1 MENARKILNEFIKTK
16 FSDQNELKKEL
27 FKAGA
32 AALDEGWT
40 FMDATFQ
47 LGGKARDEG
56 LSADDVEKILRNAFS
71 EEKRKTEREEEQKKA
86 AAQAPAAPTPQMAQ
100 VAQTQAGVAPGMAP
114 GYAAMGPTVI
124 SPLSASMMQQM
135 IALGLD
141 NQSLELLQNFKI
153 DPEALSIPWP
163 APDWRKDFAKLLAA
177 TFKPDETIEFKISN
191 TPNGSREV
199 VSKITAQD
207 EALKKIMKQLDGPD
221 GALLTINAVK
231 GGNSEGADATD
242 ESWHYRYVVVDNPKM
257 TLAKQLAYYK
267 ALNLPCAALVNTGAN
282 SVQAWIKIEAHDL
295 EEYNERVDFLFQTL
309 ESQGFKVDDGNRN
322 PNQMVRMPGVL
333 RNGKQQYLI
342 ALEQGAKNFTEWRE
356 WAEYSLDGKPL
367 VELAS
372 DSEVAP
378 KKDPCIIE
386 NVLRAGEFFLFTA
399 PPKSGKSLALMD
411 MALSIC
417 YGEDWFGN
425 TTNENDVLFI
435 NLELTK
441 SVFLNRLFLL
451 GEKRKL
457 EANTSKFGFLNLRGT
472 ALTPLEIAQLIAKR
486 IQGAKKLENH
496 DYKVVVIDPISAVLH
511 NPKSSRL
518 SGSPHQILMQMVD
531 SIIALTGCAVVT
543 STNINEYPYL
553 EARADSVMSLTPVDG
568 SLNMYQ
574 INGSFREFPKTLAR
588 ECSWIYPRFIV

>member
-1 MENARKILNEFIKTK
+1 MENAKKILNEFAKKK
-16 FSDQNELKKEL
+16 FTDLNELRREL
-27 FKAGA
+27 YKAGV

-47 LGGKARDEG
+47 LGGKARDDG

-71 EEKRKTEREEEQKKA
+71 EEKRRSEREEEKKKA
-86 AAQAPAAPTPQMAQ
+86 TS
-100 VAQTQAGVAPGMAP
+100 QTQAQPISTAQSQSGIAPGVTT
-114 GYAAMGPTVI
+114 MGPTII
-124 SPLSASMMQQM
+124 SPIPANMMEQM
-135 IALGLD
+135 ISLGLD
-141 NQSLELLQNFKI
+141 TQSLELLHNFKI

-163 APDWRKDFAKLLAA
+163 AADWRKDLAKLLAA
-177 TFKPDETIEFKISN
+177 TFKPDETVEFKITN
-191 TPNGSREV
+191 TPTSSHEL
-199 VSKITAQD
+199 VSNIIGQD
-207 EALKKIMKQLDGPD
+207 DALKKIMKQLDSPD

-231 GGNSEGADATD
+231 GGSDATD

-282 SVQAWIKIEAHDL
+282 SVQAWIKIEANDL
-295 EEYNERVDFLFQTL
+295 DEYNERVDFLFQTL
-309 ESQGFKVDDGNRN
+309 ESQGFKVDDANRN

-342 ALEQGAKNFTEWRE
+342 ALEQGANNFTEWRE

-367 VELAS
+367 IELAS
-372 DSEVAP
+372 DSDEAP

-386 NVLRAGEFFLFTA
+386 NILRAGEFFLFTA

-411 MALSIC
+411 MGLSIC

-425 TTNENDVLFI
+425 TTNSNDVLFI
-435 NLELTK
+435 NMELTK

-451 GEKRKL
+451 GAKRKL
-457 EANTSKFGFLNLRGT
+457 NASTPKFGFLNLRGT
-472 ALTPLEIAQLIAKR
+472 ALSPLEIAQLIAKR

-511 NPKSSRL
+511 NPKSARL

-531 SIIALTGCAVVT
+531 TIIALTGCAVV
-543 STNINEYPYL
+543 SSCNIDEYPYL
-553 EARADSVMSLTPVDG
+553 EARADSVMSLSPVEG

-574 INGSFREFPKTLAR
+574 INGSFREFPKTLAK

>member
-1 MENARKILNEFIKTK
+1 MENGKKILNEFIKAK
-16 FSDQNELKKEL
+16 FADLNELKKAL
-27 FKAGA
+27 FKAGV

-56 LSADDVEKILRNAFS
+56 LPPDDVETILRNAFS
-71 EEKRKTEREEEQKKA
+71 EEKRRTEREEEQKKA
-86 AAQAPAAPTPQMAQ
+86 AQAQPQPAPAQQPQHA
-100 VAQTQAGVAPGMAP
+100 APGVQAINP
-114 GYAAMGPTVI
+114 AMGPTII
-124 SPLSASMMQQM
+124 SPISASMMEQM

-141 NQSLELLQNFKI
+141 SQSLELLQNFKI

-163 APDWRKDFAKLLAA
+163 TPDWRKDFAKLINA
-177 TFKPDETIEFKISN
+177 TFKPDETVEFKISN
-191 TPNGSREV
+191 TPNSSREL
-199 VSKITAQD
+199 VSKIVAQD
-207 EALKKIMKQLDGPD
+207 EALKKVMKQLDSQD
-221 GALLTINAVK
+221 GAPLTINAVK
-231 GGNSEGADATD
+231 GGADSTD
-242 ESWHYRYVVVDNPKM
+242 ESFHYRYVVVDNPKM

-282 SVQAWIKIEAHDL
+282 SVQAWIKIEAQDL
-295 EEYNERVDFLFQTL
+295 DEYNERVDFLFQTL
-309 ESQGFKVDDGNRN
+309 DSQGFKVDDGNRN

-367 VELAS
+367 IELAS
-372 DSEVAP
+372 DSEEAP
-378 KKDPCIIE
+378 KKDATIIE

-399 PPKSGKSLALMD
+399 PAKSGKSLALLD

-417 YGEDWFGN
+417 HGEDWLGN
-425 TTNENDVLFI
+425 TTNANDVLFI
-435 NLELTK
+435 NMELTK

-451 GEKRKL
+451 GSKRKL
-457 EANTSKFGFLNLRGT
+457 EANTPKFGFLNLRGT
-472 ALTPLEIAQLIAKR
+472 ALSPLEIAQLIAKR

-511 NPKSSRL
+511 NPKSARL
-518 SGSPHQILMQMVD
+518 SGTPHQLLMQMVD
-531 SIIALTGCAVVT
+531 TIIALTGCAVVT
-543 STNINEYPYL
+543 SCNINEYPYL
-553 EARADSVMSLTPVDG
+553 EARADSVMSLSPVEG
-568 SLNMYQ
+568 SLNTYQ
-574 INGSFREFPKTLAR
+574 INGSFREFPKTLAK

>member
-56 LSADDVEKILRNAFS
+56 LSAEDVEKILRNAFS
-71 EEKRKTEREEEQKKA
+71 EEKRKTEREEEQK
-86 AAQAPAAPTPQMAQ
+86 AAQAAQAAQPVQAQAAPVQPQANM
-100 VAQTQAGVAPGMAP
+100 APGMTAM
-114 GYAAMGPTVI
+114 GAQMGPTII
-124 SPLSASMMQQM
+124 SPISASMMEQM

-141 NQSLELLQNFKI
+141 TQSLELLQNFKI

-177 TFKPDETIEFKISN
+177 TFKPDETVEFKISN
-191 TPNGSREV
+191 TPNSSRET
-199 VSKITAQD
+199 VSKIVQQD

-231 GGNSEGADATD
+231 GGANAAD
-242 ESWHYRYVVVDNPKM
+242 ESWHFRYVVVDNPKM

-267 ALNLPCAALVNTGAN
+267 ALNLPCAALINTGAN
-282 SVQAWIKIEAHDL
+282 SVQAWIKIEARDAD
-295 EEYNERVDFLFQTL
+295 EYNERVDFLFKTL

-372 DSEVAP
+372 DSDVAP
-378 KKDPCIIE
+378 KKDATIIE

-457 EANTSKFGFLNLRGT
+457 EANTPKFGFLNLRGT

-518 SGSPHQILMQMVD
+518 SGSPHQIMMQMID
-531 SIIALTGCAVVT
+531 TIIALTGCAVVT
-543 STNINEYPYL
+543 STNVNEYPYL
-553 EARADSVMSLTPVDG
+553 EARADSVMSLSPVEG

-588 ECSWIYPRFIV
+588 ECSWIYPRFII

>member
-1 MENARKILNEFIKTK
+1 MESPKKILNDFSKKK
-16 FSDQNELKKEL
+16 FTDLNELRREL
-27 FKAGA
+27 YKAGV

-47 LGGKARDEG
+47 LGGKARDDG

-71 EEKRKTEREEEQKKA
+71 EEKRRTEREEEKKNA
-86 AAQAPAAPTPQMAQ
+86 ASQAPQAQPAAQATS
-100 VAQTQAGVAPGMAP
+100 GVAPGVTT
-114 GYAAMGPTVI
+114 MGPTII
-124 SPLSASMMQQM
+124 SPIPANMMEQM

-141 NQSLELLQNFKI
+141 TQSLELLHNFKI

-163 APDWRKDFAKLLAA
+163 AADWRKDLAKLLAA
-177 TFKPDETIEFKISN
+177 TFKPDETVEFKISN
-191 TPNGSREV
+191 TPTSSHEL
-199 VSKITAQD
+199 VSNIIGQD
-207 EALKKIMKQLDGPD
+207 DALKKIMKQLDSPD

-231 GGNSEGADATD
+231 SGADATD

-257 TLAKQLAYYK
+257 SLAKQLAYYK

-282 SVQAWIKIEAHDL
+282 SVQAWIKIEANDL
-295 EEYNERVDFLFQTL
+295 DEYNERVDFLFQTL
-309 ESQGFKVDDGNRN
+309 EAQGFKVDDGNRN

-342 ALEQGAKNFTEWRE
+342 ALEQGANNFLEWRE

-367 VELAS
+367 IELAS
-372 DSEVAP
+372 DSEEAP

-386 NVLRAGEFFLFTA
+386 NILRAGEFFLFTA

-417 YGEDWFGN
+417 HGEDWFGN
-425 TTNENDVLFI
+425 TTNSNDVLFI
-435 NLELTK
+435 NMELTK

-451 GEKRKL
+451 GVKRKL
-457 EANTSKFGFLNLRGT
+457 NASTPKFGFLNLRGT
-472 ALTPLEIAQLIAKR
+472 ALSPLEIAQLIAKR

-511 NPKSSRL
+511 NPKSARL

-531 SIIALTGCAVVT
+531 TIIALTGCAVV
-543 STNINEYPYL
+543 SSCNIDEYPYL
-553 EARADSVMSLTPVDG
+553 EARADSVMSLSPVEG

>member
-1 MENARKILNEFIKTK
+1 MENAKKILNEFAKKK
-16 FSDQNELKKEL
+16 FTDLNELRREL
-27 FKAGA
+27 YKAGV

-47 LGGKARDEG
+47 LGGKARDDG

-71 EEKRKTEREEEQKKA
+71 EEKRRSEREEEKKKA
-86 AAQAPAAPTPQMAQ
+86 TPQTQAQ
-100 VAQTQAGVAPGMAP
+100 PISTAQTQSGIAPGVTT
-114 GYAAMGPTVI
+114 MGPTII
-124 SPLSASMMQQM
+124 SPIPANMMEQM
-135 IALGLD
+135 ISLGLD
-141 NQSLELLQNFKI
+141 TQSLELLHNFKI

-163 APDWRKDFAKLLAA
+163 AADWRKDLAKLLAA
-177 TFKPDETIEFKISN
+177 TFKPDETVEFKITN
-191 TPNGSREV
+191 TPTSSHEL
-199 VSKITAQD
+199 VSNIIGQD
-207 EALKKIMKQLDGPD
+207 DALKKIMKQLDSPD

-231 GGNSEGADATD
+231 GGSDATD

-282 SVQAWIKIEAHDL
+282 SVQAWIKIEANDL
-295 EEYNERVDFLFQTL
+295 DEYNERVDFLFQTL
-309 ESQGFKVDDGNRN
+309 ESQGFKVDDANRN

-342 ALEQGAKNFTEWRE
+342 ALEQGANNFTEWRE

-367 VELAS
+367 IELAS
-372 DSEVAP
+372 DSDEAP

-386 NVLRAGEFFLFTA
+386 NILRAGEFFLFTA

-411 MALSIC
+411 MGLSIC

-425 TTNENDVLFI
+425 TTNSNDVLFI
-435 NLELTK
+435 NMELTK

-451 GEKRKL
+451 GAKRKL
-457 EANTSKFGFLNLRGT
+457 NASTPKFGFLNLRGT
-472 ALTPLEIAQLIAKR
+472 ALSPLEIAQLIAKR

-511 NPKSSRL
+511 NPKSARL

-531 SIIALTGCAVVT
+531 TIIALTGCAVV
-543 STNINEYPYL
+543 SSCNIDEYPYL
-553 EARADSVMSLTPVDG
+553 EARADSVMSLSPVEG

-574 INGSFREFPKTLAR
+574 INGSFREFPKTLAK

>member
-1 MENARKILNEFIKTK
+1 MDSPKKILNDFTK
-16 FSDQNELKKEL
+16 KKFTDLNELRREL
-27 FKAGA
+27 YKAGV

-47 LGGKARDEG
+47 LGGKARDDG
-56 LSADDVEKILRNAFS
+56 LSAEDVEKILRNAFS
-71 EEKRKTEREEEQKKA
+71 EEKRRTEREEEKKKA
-86 AAQAPAAPTPQMAQ
+86 SAQTQQAQPAAQASSGITP
-100 VAQTQAGVAPGMAP
+100 GVTT
-114 GYAAMGPTVI
+114 MGPTII
-124 SPLSASMMQQM
+124 SPIPANMMEQM
-135 IALGLD
+135 ISLGLD
-141 NQSLELLQNFKI
+141 SQSLELLHNFKI

-163 APDWRKDFAKLLAA
+163 AADWRKDLAKLLAA
-177 TFKPDETIEFKISN
+177 TFKPDETIEFKITN
-191 TPNGSREV
+191 TPTSSHEL
-199 VSKITAQD
+199 VSNIIGQD
-207 EALKKIMKQLDGPD
+207 DALKKIMKQLDSPD
-221 GALLTINAVK
+221 GALLTINAIK
-231 GGNSEGADATD
+231 GGADATD

-267 ALNLPCAALVNTGAN
+267 ALNLPCAALINTGAN
-282 SVQAWIKIEAHDL
+282 SVQAWIKIEANDL
-295 EEYNERVDFLFQTL
+295 DEYNERVDFLFQTL
-309 ESQGFKVDDGNRN
+309 EAQGFKVDDGNRN

-342 ALEQGAKNFTEWRE
+342 ALEQGANNFLEWRE

-367 VELAS
+367 IELAS
-372 DSEVAP
+372 DSEEAP

-386 NVLRAGEFFLFTA
+386 NILRAGEFFLFTA

-411 MALSIC
+411 MGLSIC

-425 TTNENDVLFI
+425 TTNSNDVLFI
-435 NLELTK
+435 NMELTK

-451 GEKRKL
+451 GVKRKL
-457 EANTSKFGFLNLRGT
+457 NASTPKFGFLNLRGT
-472 ALTPLEIAQLIAKR
+472 ALSPLEIAQLIAKR

-511 NPKSSRL
+511 NPKSARL

-531 SIIALTGCAVVT
+531 TIIALTGCAVV
-543 STNINEYPYL
+543 SSCNIDEYPYL
-553 EARADSVMSLTPVDG
+553 EARADSVMSLSPVEG

>member
-1 MENARKILNEFIKTK
+1 MENGKKILNDFVKSK
-16 FSDQNELKKEL
+16 FADQNELKKAL
-27 FKAGA
+27 FQAGV

-71 EEKRKTEREEEQKKA
+71 EEKRRTEREAEQKA
-86 AAQAPAAPTPQMAQ
+86 AAQASAAA
-100 VAQTQAGVAPGMAP
+100 VAQNAQPQPGIAPGMAP

-124 SPLSASMMQQM
+124 SPLSATMMQQM

-141 NQSLELLQNFKI
+141 TQSLELLQNFKI

-163 APDWRKDFAKLLAA
+163 SPDWRKDFAKLLAA

-191 TPNGSREV
+191 TPSCSREI
-199 VSKITAQD
+199 VSKIVAQD

-231 GGNSEGADATD
+231 GGAEATD

-282 SVQAWIKIEAHDL
+282 SVQAWIKIEAHDQ

-372 DSEVAP
+372 DNEEAP

-417 YGEDWFGN
+417 YGEDWLGN
-425 TTNENDVLFI
+425 TTNENDVLYI

-451 GEKRKL
+451 GEKRNL
-457 EANTSKFGFLNLRGT
+457 QPNTPKFGFLNLRGT

-543 STNINEYPYL
+543 STNIGEYPYL
-553 EARADSVMSLTPVDG
+553 ESRADSVLSLSPVEG
-568 SLNMYQ
+568 SLNTYQ

-588 ECSWIYPRFIV
+588 ECSWIYPRFVV

>member
-1 MENARKILNEFIKTK
+1 MENAKKFLNDFIKRK
-16 FSDQNELKKEL
+16 FSDKSELKKEL
-27 FKAGA
+27 FKAGV
-32 AALDEGWT
+32 AALSEGWT

-47 LGGKARDEG
+47 LGGKARDDG
-56 LSADDVEKILRNAFS
+56 LSADDVEKILRNAFAEERRKS
-71 EEKRKTEREEEQKKA
+71 ERDEAQKISTSQA
-86 AAQAPAAPTPQMAQ
+86 PISSAQAQSMQPSMAQPQSGAAPIP
-100 VAQTQAGVAPGMAP
+100 
-114 GYAAMGPTVI
+114 AMGPTII
-124 SPLSASMMQQM
+124 SPIPASMMEQM

-141 NQSLELLQNFKI
+141 SQSLELLQNFKI

-163 APDWRKDFAKLLAA
+163 AADWRKDLAKLLSA
-177 TFKPDETIEFKISN
+177 TFKSDETIEFKISN
-191 TPNGSREV
+191 TPTSTQEL
-199 VSKITAQD
+199 VSNIIGQD
-207 EALKKIMKQLDGPD
+207 DALKKIMRQLDSPD

-231 GGNSEGADATD
+231 SGAEATD
-242 ESWHYRYVVVDNPKM
+242 ESWHFRYVVVDNPKM

-267 ALNLPCAALVNTGAN
+267 ALNLPCAALINTGAN
-282 SVQAWIKIEAHDL
+282 SVQAWIKIEATDL
-295 EEYNERVDFLFQTL
+295 DEYNERVDFLFQTL

-342 ALEQGAKNFTEWRE
+342 ALDQGARNFTEWRE
-356 WAEYSLDGKPL
+356 WAEYTLDGKPL
-367 VELAS
+367 IALAS
-372 DSEVAP
+372 DSDEAP
-378 KKDPCIIE
+378 KKDPCVIE

-411 MALSIC
+411 MGLSIC

-425 TTNENDVLFI
+425 TTNSNDVLFI
-435 NLELTK
+435 NMELTK

-451 GEKRKL
+451 GAKRKL
-457 EANTSKFGFLNLRGT
+457 NASTPRFGFLNLRGT
-472 ALTPLEIAQLIAKR
+472 ALSPIEIAQLIVKR

-511 NPKSSRL
+511 NPKSVRL
-518 SGSPHQILMQMVD
+518 SGAPHQILMQMVD
-531 SIIALTGCAVVT
+531 TIISLTGCAVV
-543 STNINEYPYL
+543 SSCNINEYPYL
-553 EARADSVMSLTPVDG
+553 EARADSVMSLSPVEG

>member
-1 MENARKILNEFIKTK
+1 MESPKKILNDFSKKK
-16 FSDQNELKKEL
+16 FTDLNELRREL
-27 FKAGA
+27 YKAGV

-47 LGGKARDEG
+47 LGGKARDDG

-71 EEKRKTEREEEQKKA
+71 EEKRRTEREEEKKNA
-86 AAQAPAAPTPQMAQ
+86 ASQAPQAQPAAQATS
-100 VAQTQAGVAPGMAP
+100 GVAPGVTT
-114 GYAAMGPTVI
+114 MGPTII
-124 SPLSASMMQQM
+124 SPIPANMMEQM

-141 NQSLELLQNFKI
+141 TQSLELLHNFKI

-163 APDWRKDFAKLLAA
+163 AADWRKDLAKLLAA
-177 TFKPDETIEFKISN
+177 TFKPDETVEFKISN
-191 TPNGSREV
+191 TPTSSHEL
-199 VSKITAQD
+199 VSNIIGQD
-207 EALKKIMKQLDGPD
+207 DALKKIMKQLDSPD

-231 GGNSEGADATD
+231 SGADATD

-257 TLAKQLAYYK
+257 SLAKQLAYYK

-282 SVQAWIKIEAHDL
+282 SVQAWIKIEANDL
-295 EEYNERVDFLFQTL
+295 DEYNERVDFLFQTL
-309 ESQGFKVDDGNRN
+309 EAQGFKVDDGNRN
-322 PNQMVRMPGVL
+322 PNQMVRMPDVL

-342 ALEQGAKNFTEWRE
+342 ALEQGANNFMEWRE

-367 VELAS
+367 IELAS
-372 DSEVAP
+372 DSEEAP

-386 NVLRAGEFFLFTA
+386 NILRAGEFFLFTA

-417 YGEDWFGN
+417 HGEDWFGN
-425 TTNENDVLFI
+425 TTNSNDVLFI
-435 NLELTK
+435 NMELTK

-451 GEKRKL
+451 GVKRKL
-457 EANTSKFGFLNLRGT
+457 NASTPKFGFLNLRGT
-472 ALTPLEIAQLIAKR
+472 ALSPLEIAQLIAKR

-511 NPKSSRL
+511 NPKSARL

-531 SIIALTGCAVVT
+531 TIIALTGCAVV
-543 STNINEYPYL
+543 SSCNIDEYPYL
-553 EARADSVMSLTPVDG
+553 EARADSVMSLSPVEG

>member
-1 MENARKILNEFIKTK
+1 MENGKKVLNDFIKTK

-27 FKAGA
+27 FKAGV

-71 EEKRKTEREEEQKKA
+71 EEKRRTEREAEQK
-86 AAQAPAAPTPQMAQ
+86 AAQASAQTAPAQAPQMAQ
-100 VAQTQAGVAPGMAP
+100 ATQAQPGVTPGMAP
-114 GYAAMGPTVI
+114 GYATMGPTVI
-124 SPLSASMMQQM
+124 SPLSATMMQQM

-141 NQSLELLQNFKI
+141 TQSLELLQNFKI

-177 TFKPDETIEFKISN
+177 TFKPEETIEFKISN
-191 TPNGSREV
+191 TPSGSREI
-199 VSKITAQD
+199 VSKIIAQD

-231 GGNSEGADATD
+231 GGTDATD

-282 SVQAWIKIEAHDL
+282 SVQAWIKIEAHDQ
-295 EEYNERVDFLFQTL
+295 EEYKERVDFLFQTL
-309 ESQGFKVDDGNRN
+309 ESQGFKVDDGNKN

-372 DSEVAP
+372 DSEEAP
-378 KKDPCIIE
+378 KKDATIID

-399 PPKSGKSLALMD
+399 PPKSGKSLALLD

-417 YGEDWFGN
+417 YGEDWLGN
-425 TTNENDVLFI
+425 TTNANDVLFI

-457 EANTSKFGFLNLRGT
+457 QANTSKFGFLNLRGT

-553 EARADSVMSLTPVDG
+553 EARADSVMSLSPVEG
-568 SLNMYQ
+568 SLNTYQ

-588 ECSWIYPRFIV
+588 ECSWIYPRFVV

>member
-27 FKAGA
+27 FKAGV

-56 LSADDVEKILRNAFS
+56 LSADEVETILRNAFS
-71 EEKRKTEREEEQKKA
+71 EEKRRTEREEEQKAAA
-86 AAQAPAAPTPQMAQ
+86 AAQAQAAAQPATAQ
-100 VAQTQAGVAPGMAP
+100 PAQAQPGVAPGMT
-114 GYAAMGPTVI
+114 AMGPTII
-124 SPLSASMMQQM
+124 SPISASMMEQM

-141 NQSLELLQNFKI
+141 TQSLELLQNFKI

-163 APDWRKDFAKLLAA
+163 APDWRMDFAKLLAA

-191 TPNGSREV
+191 TPKGSREL
-199 VSKITAQD
+199 VSNIIGQD
-207 EALKKIMKQLDGPD
+207 EALKKIMKQLDSPD
-221 GALLTINAVK
+221 GALLTINAV
-231 GGNSEGADATD
+231 GSGSADAAD
-242 ESWHYRYVVVDNPKM
+242 ESWRYRYVVVDNPKM

-282 SVQAWIKIEAHDL
+282 SVQAWIKIEAPDQ
-295 EEYNERVDFLFQTL
+295 EEYNERVDFLFKTL
-309 ESQGFKVDDGNRN
+309 ESQGFKVDEGNRN

-367 VELAS
+367 IELAS
-372 DSEVAP
+372 DSEEAP
-378 KKDPCIIE
+378 KKDVTIIE

-399 PPKSGKSLALMD
+399 PPKSGKSLALLD

-435 NLELTK
+435 NMELTK
-441 SVFLNRLFLL
+441 SVFLNRLFTL

-457 EANTSKFGFLNLRGT
+457 QANTPKFGFLNLRGT
-472 ALTPLEIAQLIAKR
+472 ALSPLEIAQLIAKR

-511 NPKSSRL
+511 NPKSARL
-518 SGSPHQILMQMVD
+518 SGSPHQNLMQMVD

-543 STNINEYPYL
+543 SCNINEYPYL
-553 EARADSVMSLTPVDG
+553 EARADSVMSLSPVEG

-574 INGSFREFPKTLAR
+574 INGSFREFPKTLAK

>member
-1 MENARKILNEFIKTK
+1 MENAKKFLNDFIKRK
-16 FSDQNELKKEL
+16 FSDKSELKKEL
-27 FKAGA
+27 FKAGV
-32 AALDEGWT
+32 AALSEGWT

-47 LGGKARDEG
+47 LGGKARDDG
-56 LSADDVEKILRNAFS
+56 LSAEDVEKILRNAFAEERRKS
-71 EEKRKTEREEEQKKA
+71 ERDEAQKRTTEQA
-86 AAQAPAAPTPQMAQ
+86 PISSAQAQPMPQNMVQQPAGTTAIP
-100 VAQTQAGVAPGMAP
+100 
-114 GYAAMGPTVI
+114 AMGPTII
-124 SPLSASMMQQM
+124 SPIPASMMEQM

-141 NQSLELLQNFKI
+141 SQSLELLQNFKI

-163 APDWRKDFAKLLAA
+163 AADWRKDLAKLLAA
-177 TFKPDETIEFKISN
+177 TFKPDETVEFKISN
-191 TPNGSREV
+191 TPTSTQEL
-199 VSKITAQD
+199 VSNIIGQD
-207 EALKKIMKQLDGPD
+207 EALKKIMRQLDSPD

-231 GGNSEGADATD
+231 SGADATD

-267 ALNLPCAALVNTGAN
+267 ALNLPCAALINTGAN
-282 SVQAWIKIEAHDL
+282 SVQAWIKIEAVDA

-322 PNQMVRMPGVL
+322 PSQMVRMPGVL

-342 ALEQGAKNFTEWRE
+342 ALDQGARNFTEWRE
-356 WAEYSLDGKPL
+356 WAEYTLDGKPL
-367 VELAS
+367 IALAS
-372 DSEVAP
+372 DSDEAP
-378 KKDPCIIE
+378 KKDPCVIE

-411 MALSIC
+411 MGLSIC

-425 TTNENDVLFI
+425 TTNSNDVLFI
-435 NLELTK
+435 NMELTK

-451 GEKRKL
+451 GAKRKL
-457 EANTSKFGFLNLRGT
+457 NASTPRFGFLNLRGT
-472 ALTPLEIAQLIAKR
+472 ALSPIEIAQLIVKR

-511 NPKSSRL
+511 NPKSVRL
-518 SGSPHQILMQMVD
+518 SGAPHQILMQMVD
-531 SIIALTGCAVVT
+531 TIISLTGCAVV
-543 STNINEYPYL
+543 SSCNINEYPYL
-553 EARADSVMSLTPVDG
+553 EARADSVMSLSPVEG